1 MKLNMVVDTLFC
13 WISTIKFWGYFL
25 TVLLPFLL
33 LPHFPMMLINCFIPF
48 PIFSCPSLQ
57 AFFFFKMW
65 SLTLVFEG
73 QNVFHVSEKGKIWQD
88 SWQHCWCWALPL
100 ARALSTSRP
109 ALGKYLSLAK
119 LRTVHKGLL
128 SEIGR
133 HMNGKHHINSEKKK
147 THLFKLL
154 DFLLHGLKKKSNLT
168 SSMHIQ

>member
-1 MKLNMVVDTLFC
+1 MDTLFC

-48 PIFSCPSLQ
+48 PIFSCPSIQ

-65 SLTLVFEG
+65 ALALVFEG
-73 QNVFHVSEKGKIWQD
+73 QKVFHVSEKGKIWQD
-88 SWQHCWCWALPL
+88 SWQHCWVLPL
-100 ARALSTSRP
+100 ARAFSTSRP

-119 LRTVHKGLL
+119 LGTVPNGLL

-147 THLFKLL
+147 P
-154 DFLLHGLKKKSNLT
+154 T
-168 SSMHIQ
+168 SFQVVGFSPSWS